1 LTCGRPNSKRPKPK
15 DVSDTATLTLPPAL
29 TPIAKKRSLNWRTK
43 LNDTWRSL
51 NNKLSRLSEEEVLR
65 LLNEEREGAKR
76 VSMLQRLHQ
85 RYNTL
90 RVARERLE
98 LLKGAIQP

>member
-1 LTCGRPNSKRPKPK
+1 MK
-15 DVSDTATLTLPPAL
+15 
-29 TPIAKKRSLNWRTK
+29 
-43 LNDTWRSL
+43 DTWRSL
-51 NNKLSRLSEEEVLR
+51 NSKLSRLSEEEVLR
-65 LLNEEREGAKR
+65 LLNEEREGANR

>member
-1 LTCGRPNSKRPKPK
+1 M
-15 DVSDTATLTLPPAL
+15 
-29 TPIAKKRSLNWRTK
+29 
-43 LNDTWRSL
+43 NDTWRSL
-51 NNKLSRLSEEEVLR
+51 NNKLSSLTEAEVLR
-65 LLNEEREGAKR
+65 MLTEEREGAKR

-98 LLKGAIQP
+98 LLREAIQP

>member
-1 LTCGRPNSKRPKPK
+1 MT
-15 DVSDTATLTLPPAL
+15 T
-29 TPIAKKRSLNWRTK
+29 
-43 LNDTWRSL
+43 TWRSL
-51 NNKLSRLSEEEVLR
+51 NNELSRMSEEDVLK
-65 LLNEEREGAKR
+65 LLNEERIGAKR

-98 LLKGAIQP
+98 LLKGATQC

>member
-1 LTCGRPNSKRPKPK
+1 M
-15 DVSDTATLTLPPAL
+15 
-29 TPIAKKRSLNWRTK
+29 
-43 LNDTWRSL
+43 NDTWRSL
-51 NNKLSRLSEEEVLR
+51 NSKLSRLSEDEVLR

-76 VSMLQRLHQ
+76 VSMLERLHQ

-98 LLKGAIQP
+98 LLKGATQ